1 MQNAGCA
8 SFIYTVLYRASKLWR
23 FRATYFKLWPSWTEN
38 SQHII
43 PAFISFNLTSSFCTS
58 SLHIQV
64 MVGNHQALVAY
75 LKQSILALG
84 LAKHA
89 RVTGAVAQIQPG
101 GIFPRISP
109 KFTQIFWTKK
119 KRLKKQHQRQ
129 QLLVFPAVASC
140 GPTQRRIPRFQP
152 NHFRSFEIAGALSAS
167 PEGRTQRLVGNFI
180 DSSLFK
186 KSRSKVVLLNKK
198 KKI

>member
-64 MVGNHQALVAY
+64 MVGNHQAL
-75 LKQSILALG
+75 
-84 LAKHA
+84 A
-89 RVTGAVAQIQPG
+89 RLSKTVN
-101 GIFPRISP
+101 PRIGIS
-109 KFTQIFWTKK
+109 KACQGYWCSRTDSAW
-119 KRLKKQHQRQ
+119 
-129 QLLVFPAVASC
+129 LLVFPAVASC

>member
-1 MQNAGCA
+1 MTLPGNIFQ
-8 SFIYTVLYRASKLWR
+8 TVTKLNWK
-23 FRATYFKLWPSWTEN
+23 FTTHHP
-38 SQHII
+38 
-43 PAFISFNLTSSFCTS
+43 
-58 SLHIQV
+58 SLHFLQ
-64 MVGNHQALVAY
+64 LD
-75 LKQSILALG
+75 LKLLHLQPAHSG
-84 LAKHA
+84 DGRKPS
-89 RVTGAVAQIQPG
+89 GACRLSKTVN
-101 GIFPRISP
+101 PRIGISKACQGYWCSRTDSAWWHFP
-109 KFTQIFWTKK
+109 KNFSQIHPDFLNKKK

>member
-1 MQNAGCA
+1 MPGLLVQ
-8 SFIYTVLYRASKLWR
+8 SHR
-23 FRATYFKLWPSWTEN
+23 FS
-38 SQHII
+38 
-43 PAFISFNLTSSFCTS
+43 
-58 SLHIQV
+58 
-64 MVGNHQALVAY
+64 LVAFSQGF
-75 LKQSILALG
+75 LPNS
-84 LAKHA
+84 
-89 RVTGAVAQIQPG
+89 
-101 GIFPRISP
+101 PRFFEP
-109 KFTQIFWTKK
+109 KK

-198 KKI
+198 RRYSTTASAYWKYLNICNLCIYCYVRSTSFNLLVKWKPTCSSHWSSLKRRLLFASHIYIQILQTSAITDILKLL